1 MQVESY
7 PALFSPCVAVISAS
21 SMASSVSYFS
31 MRSNAFCMTV
41 CLLSCLARSEAALLL
56 AILFFK
62 RLIWRA
68 ISKPRTILFSL
79 SIGRFS
85 SSCSSPFP
93 SAQVSICFRVC
104 DVHHRACTVLR
115 LSVVVLLVVCLGW
128 PHHYANLHIKVL
140 FL

>member
-93 SAQVSICFRVC
+93 SAQVSICFQSLRRSSSSL
-104 DVHHRACTVLR
+104 HSFFGYR
-115 LSVVVLLVVCLGW
+115 LSFFWWYVLVG
-128 PHHYANLHIKVL
+128 HIIMQTCI
-140 FL
+140 

>member
-1 MQVESY
+1 
-7 PALFSPCVAVISAS
+7 
-21 SMASSVSYFS
+21 
-31 MRSNAFCMTV
+31 MTV

-85 SSCSSPFP
+85 SSCSSPIYTSYHQGRLQTKLNLRKTVIKLAVAGSP
-93 SAQVSICFRVC
+93 AAEPLADKYMKEQSI
-104 DVHHRACTVLR
+104 
-115 LSVVVLLVVCLGW
+115 
-128 PHHYANLHIKVL
+128 NE
-140 FL
+140 